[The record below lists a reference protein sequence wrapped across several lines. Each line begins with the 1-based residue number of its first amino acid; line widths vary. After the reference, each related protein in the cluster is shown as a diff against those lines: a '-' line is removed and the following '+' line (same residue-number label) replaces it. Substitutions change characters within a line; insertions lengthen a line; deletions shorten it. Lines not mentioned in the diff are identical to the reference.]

1 MEREKSMD
9 YKKMIYAAPIRD
21 AAAEGVV
28 KPHMQ
33 ETKEEKG
40 GTSGRG
46 KVSRA
51 LQSSLNV
58 VTSEDKV
65 QVNVR
70 LITL

>member
-1 MEREKSMD
+1 MD
-9 YKKMIYAAPIRD
+9 YKSMIYVAPIRD

-40 GTSGRG
+40 GVSRRS
-46 KVSRA
+46 KVNRA

-65 QVNVR
+65 EVSVSMSVDP
-70 LITL
+70 